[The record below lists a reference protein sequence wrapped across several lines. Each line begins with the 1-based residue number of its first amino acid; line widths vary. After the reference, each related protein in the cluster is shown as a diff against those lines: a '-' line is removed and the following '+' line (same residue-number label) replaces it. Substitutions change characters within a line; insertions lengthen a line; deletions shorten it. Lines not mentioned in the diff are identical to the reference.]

1 MTICH
6 SSSGEVYEKTP
17 KEPQAP
23 ADAVAGR
30 IARAV
35 NPSLAVVPVPD
46 AVSRPD
52 ISWMK
57 KHVPVLGVARALGLT
72 IRHCKAKCWRVENHR
87 HGDVDPSLSFFEKR
101 NRCRCFVCDMR
112 GGHSNIDLV
121 MGVLG
126 CDLGSAVQWIAG
138 RFTVPNIKVGRPSG
152 NAMASPTPYRVG
164 VHGSEWEVIV
174 RSGMWGAM
182 TVAERSILVTL
193 DYLKDSETG
202 LTRLSYR
209 GIMRYSGVKKMAN
222 VSSALKELKKIHAL
236 QSVAGLRCGL
246 VRECSTYRP
255 TLTDPK
261 FLYLCNEVFA
271 SERAPIAQEREYRA
285 SLKAKR
291 QRDARKPNGPSLQVV
306 PQNTNTEGG
315 LCPPA
320 PPAACVSKSN
330 SKTLNQHQETPTCEG
345 LNLSSPGEVRADL
358 SLPRGQREIS
368 TPAFEKLQRD
378 KQILRERGFLR

>member
-1 MTICH
+1 
-6 SSSGEVYEKTP
+6 
-17 KEPQAP
+17 
-23 ADAVAGR
+23 
-30 IARAV
+30 V
-35 NPSLAVVPVPD
+35 NPSLAVVLASD

-52 ISWMK
+52 ISWLK
-57 KHVPVLGVARALGLT
+57 KNVPVLGVARALGLT
-72 IRHCKAKCWRVENHR
+72 IRRRKAKCWRVEKHR
-87 HGDVDPSLSFFEKR
+87 HGDLDPSLSFFEKR

-126 CDLGSAVQWIAG
+126 CDLGSAVQWIAE

-152 NAMASPTPYRVG
+152 SALAAPTPYRVG

-182 TVAERSILVTL
+182 TVGERSILVTL

-222 VSSALKELKKIHAL
+222 VSSAIKELKKMHAL
-236 QSVAGLRCGL
+236 QSVAGLRFGL
-246 VRECSTYRP
+246 VRECSNYRV
-255 TLTDPK
+255 TLDDPK
-261 FLYLCNEVFA
+261 FLELCNAVFTSA
-271 SERAPIAQEREYRA
+271 RQEIAQEREYRA
-285 SLKAKR
+285 SQKAKR
-291 QRDARKPNGPSLQVV
+291 QRDARKPSGPSLQVV
-306 PQNTNTEGG
+306 TQNTNAGGG
-315 LCPPA
+315 LRPPA
-320 PPAACVSKSN
+320 PPAACVSNSN
-330 SKTLNQHQETPTCEG
+330 SKTQTQEQETLTCKG

-358 SLPRGQREIS
+358 PLPSGQREIS
-368 TPAFEKLQRD
+368 TAAFEKLQRD